1 MIVRIFPT
9 NEGAENTAEHPSE
22 LVTEDAVDDKVDGT
36 VEGDHEIVSLRQRM
50 ENFPIVLKIF
60 NRFYLNLYESGSIL
74 INFEVKKISQNSFTF
89 NLTFPWVFFSSKI

>member
-1 MIVRIFPT
+1 MIVSIFPT
-9 NEGAENTAEHPSE
+9 KEGAENTAEHPSE
-22 LVTEDAVDDKVDGT
+22 LVTEDAVDYKVDGT

-50 ENFPIVLKIF
+50 ENFPKVLKIF

-89 NLTFPWVFFSSKI
+89 I